1 MKVHAGAAVGP
12 FGQDA
17 REERYALPL
26 KLLCYP
32 LHCDG
37 LDEWVGHYDFFFRQ
51 RGRVSVV
58 SGFDVS
64 LQQLTNSRQA
74 GQKIAGETAR
84 HWAQFFSFH
93 VGRRRVFEAFVNLL
107 LQPFPDRIHEGGG
120 LDLQFRGVNRFVIEE
135 TRKNQ
140 AQQVGRNGGN
150 GRFRRQIFPVK
161 MVDAADAR
169 IRSQKPV
176 SQLGNRDVVHGG
188 SIPQSQ
194 VKGKRRPKNE
204 KAGVSARRLS
214 EASIQ
219 TTWTIL
225 SCRSSRP
232 SWRGGP
238 ARPSPVFPGLPC

>member
-1 MKVHAGAAVGP
+1 NRRSRLKVDDGRSVRP
-12 FGQDA
+12 FVHDA
-17 REERYALPL
+17 RDERYARPV
-26 KLLCYP
+26 KLLRDA
-32 LHCDG
+32 LHGDG
-37 LDEWVGHYDFFFRQ
+37 LDEWVSHNDFFFRQ

-107 LQPFPDRIHEGGG
+107 LQPFPDRIHERGG

-150 GRFRRQIFPVK
+150 GGFRRQIFPVK

-176 SQLGNRDVVHGG
+176 SQLGNRDVVHG
-188 SIPQSQ
+188 
-194 VKGKRRPKNE
+194 
-204 KAGVSARRLS
+204 
-214 EASIQ
+214 
-219 TTWTIL
+219 
-225 SCRSSRP
+225 
-232 SWRGGP
+232 WRI
-238 ARPSPVFPGLPC
+238 